1 VTAPHTRGACPGLS
15 APMES
20 GDGLLAR
27 VMPTAPI
34 PLDDFIALC
43 AAAREHGN
51 GTIEITARGSLQ
63 VRGLTPLSAPLF
75 AASVAALDSD
85 ICDGV
90 PVIADPL
97 EDDPAALL
105 DANAIAADL
114 RRAIAAAA
122 LRLAPKVSV
131 IVDGGGRLTLDALSA
146 DIRLRAI
153 PKAEGVALHVALAGN
168 AASATPLGVVA
179 PGTAA
184 DVVANILELIAAR
197 GPEAR
202 ARDVL
207 RKDGIAAFRAVA
219 AHRLVPAP
227 RVPGRPRAEAIGRH
241 RQKGGAFALGLGL
254 AFGHTQGTLMELTH
268 VAKSNGA
275 KWVRPAPDRV
285 LLLGPFSEA
294 NATATRSAAKR
305 FGFVTEPHDPRRRI
319 VACPGAP
326 ACASGLIAARALAAE
341 IAQHLPS
348 SGDGIALH
356 VSGCAKGC
364 AHPAPAPL
372 TIVGTELGCGIV
384 RDGAARATPSAYV
397 DAVDIVAEIVRIAG
411 KVREVVHA

>member
-1 VTAPHTRGACPGLS
+1 
-15 APMES
+15 
-20 GDGLLAR
+20 
-27 VMPTAPI
+27 
-34 PLDDFIALC
+34 
-43 AAAREHGN
+43 
-51 GTIEITARGSLQ
+51 
-63 VRGLTPLSAPLF
+63 
-75 AASVAALDSD
+75 
-85 ICDGV
+85 
-90 PVIADPL
+90 
-97 EDDPAALL
+97 
-105 DANAIAADL
+105 
-114 RRAIAAAA
+114 
-122 LRLAPKVSV
+122 
-131 IVDGGGRLTLDALSA
+131 
-146 DIRLRAI
+146 
-153 PKAEGVALHVALAGN
+153 
-168 AASATPLGVVA
+168 VVA

-202 ARDVL
+202 ARDAL
-207 RKDGIAAFRAVA
+207 RGDGIAAFRAA
-219 AHRLVPAP
+219 AGDRMALASRLPA
-227 RVPGRPRAEAIGRH
+227 RPRSEAIGRH

-254 AFGHTQGTLMELTH
+254 AFGHTHAGTLMELTH
-268 VAKSNGA
+268 VAKGNGA

-372 TIVGTELGCGIV
+372 TIVGTEQGCGIV

-397 DAVDIVAEIVRIAG
+397 DPVDIVAEIVRIAG